1 MYAYFALKNSVKQ
14 AKKQIWSYKQTIG
27 RVYQPL
33 PRFVQIYNHRQG
45 LSTTAEV
52 ICKPRQWSIDPADG
66 SMNGLSTR
74 IKKSN
79 YLATKN

>member
-45 LSTTAEV
+45 LKNTAPGKSKKTALWVE
-52 ICKPRQWSIDPADG
+52 PAQG
-66 SMNGLSTR
+66 
-74 IKKSN
+74 
-79 YLATKN
+79 